1 MRKQSLS
8 FIFLCIFSS
17 CLYSQTMDDNV
28 IINCCED
35 SYVFKEGRG
44 NNPIV
49 QNTRKTEY
57 EALRMGA
64 TVQPHMFYG
73 EFISLDE
80 AKAKGV
86 LAPKAIH
93 RHATP
98 ENVFFDDTRI
108 CYFNLSLSRQGKKAA
123 VQFSRTFHDLRYF
136 TRIYFPEEYF
146 IHEKRITV
154 TIPAALSRFRLVEKN
169 FGPGI
174 RCEKSMN
181 KEGDSLFVYTL
192 KGVPA
197 TRKEEAAPADNCL
210 YPHLLV
216 TGSFADVQDMYRW
229 LNGLAEV
236 DCTLPQAE
244 MLTDEI
250 TAGCTDELEKIRRTY
265 AYVQQNIRYIAFEN
279 GLAGH
284 RPDRP
289 AEVLR
294 KRYGDCK
301 GMALL
306 LRTLLKAQ
314 GFDARMAYIGTD
326 DIASSPDEV
335 PTLAAINHAFCLLFH
350 QGKSYCLDAT
360 YRYLPPE
367 DIPQGIQGRK
377 ALVENGDSC
386 LIQTLPQRDASAS
399 TDSLNYH
406 YRLMTDSNPPALK
419 GTATR
424 TSTGEYKEY
433 LLNLYHDAAK
443 EKQKDLLN
451 SLLAARHHNC
461 RVTDACTEEKRPEA
475 PCLQL
480 AGKITNITAVQSA
493 DGEYYIEPDPHD
505 DFFCQ
510 TIDTTRR
517 RQDYVLPWRCRTV
530 REVTID
536 IPQGYAVSY
545 LPADFHI
552 ETSQGILSCSYRTEA
567 GYIHFR
573 KVMEIR
579 KKRIPLA
586 FIPAWNDALRQWK
599 KACDEQ
605 IVIRQ
610 ITLQTDNEHK
620 MLLP

>member
-1 MRKQSLS
+1 
-8 FIFLCIFSS
+8 
-17 CLYSQTMDDNV
+17 
-28 IINCCED
+28 
-35 SYVFKEGRG
+35 
-44 NNPIV
+44 
-49 QNTRKTEY
+49 
-57 EALRMGA
+57 
-64 TVQPHMFYG
+64 MFYG

-93 RHATP
+93 RHSTP

-146 IHEKRITV
+146 IREKRITV

-174 RCEKSMN
+174 RCEKSVN

-250 TAGCTDELEKIRRTY
+250 TAGCTDELEKIHRTY

-314 GFDARMAYIGTD
+314 GFDAHTGCHQPCLLPSFPSREKILPGCHLPIPTARRHPPRYTRPKSTGRKRRQLPDTD
-326 DIASSPDEV
+326 SSP
-335 PTLAAINHAFCLLFH
+335 AGCLYLYG
-350 QGKSYCLDAT
+350 QSQLSLSLDDGQQSP
-360 YRYLPPE
+360 YPE
-367 DIPQGIQGRK
+367 RHRHPRK
-377 ALVENGDSC
+377 YG
-386 LIQTLPQRDASAS
+386 
-399 TDSLNYH
+399 
-406 YRLMTDSNPPALK
+406 
-419 GTATR
+419 
-424 TSTGEYKEY
+424 
-433 LLNLYHDAAK
+433 
-443 EKQKDLLN
+443 
-451 SLLAARHHNC
+451 
-461 RVTDACTEEKRPEA
+461 
-475 PCLQL
+475 
-480 AGKITNITAVQSA
+480 
-493 DGEYYIEPDPHD
+493 
-505 DFFCQ
+505 
-510 TIDTTRR
+510 
-517 RQDYVLPWRCRTV
+517 
-530 REVTID
+530 
-536 IPQGYAVSY
+536 
-545 LPADFHI
+545 
-552 ETSQGILSCSYRTEA
+552 
-567 GYIHFR
+567 
-573 KVMEIR
+573 
-579 KKRIPLA
+579 
-586 FIPAWNDALRQWK
+586 
-599 KACDEQ
+599 
-605 IVIRQ
+605 
-610 ITLQTDNEHK
+610 
-620 MLLP
+620 

>member
-1 MRKQSLS
+1 M
-8 FIFLCIFSS
+8 
-17 CLYSQTMDDNV
+17 
-28 IINCCED
+28 
-35 SYVFKEGRG
+35 
-44 NNPIV
+44 
-49 QNTRKTEY
+49 
-57 EALRMGA
+57 
-64 TVQPHMFYG
+64 
-73 EFISLDE
+73 
-80 AKAKGV
+80 
-86 LAPKAIH
+86 
-93 RHATP
+93 
-98 ENVFFDDTRI
+98 
-108 CYFNLSLSRQGKKAA
+108 
-123 VQFSRTFHDLRYF
+123 
-136 TRIYFPEEYF
+136 
-146 IHEKRITV
+146 
-154 TIPAALSRFRLVEKN
+154 SRFRLVEKN

-174 RCEKSMN
+174 RCEKSVN

-350 QGKSYCLDAT
+350 QGKRYCLDAT

-386 LIQTLPQRDASAS
+386 LILTLPQQDASAS

-406 YRLMTDSNPPALK
+406 YRLMTDSNPPTLK

-424 TSTGEYKEY
+424 VSTGEYKEY
-433 LLNLYHDAAK
+433 LLSLYHDTPK
-443 EKQKDLLN
+443 EKQTDLLN
-451 SLLAARHHNC
+451 NQINNTA
-461 RVTDACTEEKRPEA
+461 
-475 PCLQL
+475 
-480 AGKITNITAVQSA
+480 AVQSA
-493 DGEYYIEPDPHD
+493 DGEYCLEADPHE
-505 DFFCQ
+505 DFFHQ
-510 TIDTTRR
+510 PIDTTRR
-517 RQDYVLPWRCRTV
+517 KQDYLLPWRCRIV

-552 ETSQGILSCSYRTEA
+552 ETNQGILSCSYRAGA

-579 KKRIPLA
+579 RKRIPLA
-586 FIPAWNDALRQWK
+586 LIPAWNDALRQWK
-599 KACDEQ
+599 KACNEQ

-610 ITLQTDNEHK
+610 STL
-620 MLLP
+620 

>member
-1 MRKQSLS
+1 MRKQYFS
-8 FIFLCIFSS
+8 FIFLYIFSS
-17 CLYSQTMDDNV
+17 CLYSQTMDDNI

-35 SYVFKEGRG
+35 SYVFKEGPG

-57 EALRMGA
+57 EASRMGA

-146 IHEKRITV
+146 IREKRITV

-174 RCEKSMN
+174 RCEKSVN

-250 TAGCTDELEKIRRTY
+250 TAGCTDELEKIHRTY

-350 QGKSYCLDAT
+350 QKINSVQSHTAIITYNTASSISIRKSRRHPPRYTRPKSTGRKRRQLPDTDSSPAGCLRLYGQSQLSLSLDDGQQSP
-360 YRYLPPE
+360 YPE
-367 DIPQGIQGRK
+367 RHRHPRKYGRIQGIPAQ
-377 ALVENGDSC
+377 S
-386 LIQTLPQRDASAS
+386 LP
-399 TDSLNYH
+399 
-406 YRLMTDSNPPALK
+406 
-419 GTATR
+419 
-424 TSTGEYKEY
+424 
-433 LLNLYHDAAK
+433 
-443 EKQKDLLN
+443 
-451 SLLAARHHNC
+451 
-461 RVTDACTEEKRPEA
+461 
-475 PCLQL
+475 
-480 AGKITNITAVQSA
+480 
-493 DGEYYIEPDPHD
+493 
-505 DFFCQ
+505 
-510 TIDTTRR
+510 
-517 RQDYVLPWRCRTV
+517 
-530 REVTID
+530 
-536 IPQGYAVSY
+536 
-545 LPADFHI
+545 
-552 ETSQGILSCSYRTEA
+552 
-567 GYIHFR
+567 
-573 KVMEIR
+573 
-579 KKRIPLA
+579 
-586 FIPAWNDALRQWK
+586 
-599 KACDEQ
+599 
-605 IVIRQ
+605 
-610 ITLQTDNEHK
+610 
-620 MLLP
+620 

>member
-1 MRKQSLS
+1 
-8 FIFLCIFSS
+8 
-17 CLYSQTMDDNV
+17 
-28 IINCCED
+28 
-35 SYVFKEGRG
+35 
-44 NNPIV
+44 
-49 QNTRKTEY
+49 
-57 EALRMGA
+57 MGA

-80 AKAKGV
+80 ARAKGV

-146 IHEKRITV
+146 IREKRITV

-174 RCEKSMN
+174 RCEKSVN

-216 TGSFADVQDMYRW
+216 TGPFADVQAMYRW

-306 LRTLLKAQ
+306 LRTLLKSPRIRCPNGLYRYGRHRQ
-314 GFDARMAYIGTD
+314 FSRRSTDTGCHQPCLLPSFPSREKILPGCHLPIPTARRHPPRYTRPKSTGRKRRQLPDTD
-326 DIASSPDEV
+326 SSP
-335 PTLAAINHAFCLLFH
+335 AGCLRLYG
-350 QGKSYCLDAT
+350 QSQLSLSLDDGQQSP
-360 YRYLPPE
+360 YPE
-367 DIPQGIQGRK
+367 RHRHPRKYGRIQGIPAQSLPSTPPRR
-377 ALVENGDSC
+377 SR
-386 LIQTLPQRDASAS
+386 QT
-399 TDSLNYH
+399 
-406 YRLMTDSNPPALK
+406 
-419 GTATR
+419 
-424 TSTGEYKEY
+424 
-433 LLNLYHDAAK
+433 
-443 EKQKDLLN
+443 
-451 SLLAARHHNC
+451 C
-461 RVTDACTEEKRPEA
+461 
-475 PCLQL
+475 
-480 AGKITNITAVQSA
+480 
-493 DGEYYIEPDPHD
+493 
-505 DFFCQ
+505 
-510 TIDTTRR
+510 
-517 RQDYVLPWRCRTV
+517 
-530 REVTID
+530 
-536 IPQGYAVSY
+536 
-545 LPADFHI
+545 
-552 ETSQGILSCSYRTEA
+552 
-567 GYIHFR
+567 
-573 KVMEIR
+573 
-579 KKRIPLA
+579 
-586 FIPAWNDALRQWK
+586 
-599 KACDEQ
+599 
-605 IVIRQ
+605 
-610 ITLQTDNEHK
+610 
-620 MLLP
+620 

>member
-1 MRKQSLS
+1 MRKQYFS
-8 FIFLCIFSS
+8 FIFLYIFSS
-17 CLYSQTMDDNV
+17 CLYSQTMDDNI

-35 SYVFKEGRG
+35 SYVFKEGPG

-57 EALRMGA
+57 EASRMGA

-123 VQFSRTFHDLRYF
+123 VQFNRTFHDLRYF
-136 TRIYFPEEYF
+136 THIYFPEEYF
-146 IHEKRITV
+146 IRKKRITV

-174 RCEKSMN
+174 RCEKSVN

-216 TGSFADVQDMYRW
+216 TGPFADVQAMYRW

-350 QGKSYCLDAT
+350 QGKRYCLDAP

-386 LIQTLPQRDASAS
+386 LILTLPQQDASTS

-406 YRLMTDSNPPALK
+406 YRLMTDSNPPTLK
-419 GTATR
+419 GTAIR
-424 TSTGEYKEY
+424 VSTGEYKEY
-433 LLNLYHDAAK
+433 LLSLYHDTPK
-443 EKQKDLLN
+443 EKQTDLLN
-451 SLLAARHHNC
+451 NQINNTA
-461 RVTDACTEEKRPEA
+461 
-475 PCLQL
+475 
-480 AGKITNITAVQSA
+480 AVQSA
-493 DGEYYIEPDPHD
+493 DGEYCLEADPHE
-505 DFFCQ
+505 DFFHQ
-510 TIDTTRR
+510 PIDTTRR
-517 RQDYVLPWRCRTV
+517 KQDYLLPWRCRII

-552 ETSQGILSCSYRTEA
+552 ETNQGILSCSYRAGA

-579 KKRIPLA
+579 RKRIPLA
-586 FIPAWNDALRQWK
+586 LIPAWNDALRQWK
-599 KACDEQ
+599 KACNEQ

-610 ITLQTDNEHK
+610 NTL
-620 MLLP
+620 

>member
-1 MRKQSLS
+1 
-8 FIFLCIFSS
+8 
-17 CLYSQTMDDNV
+17 MDDNI

-35 SYVFKEGRG
+35 SYVFKEGPG

-57 EALRMGA
+57 EASRMGA

-80 AKAKGV
+80 ARAKGV

-146 IHEKRITV
+146 IREKRITV

-174 RCEKSMN
+174 RCEKSVN

-250 TAGCTDELEKIRRTY
+250 TAGCTDELEKIHRTY

-335 PTLAAINHAFCLLFH
+335 PTLAAINHAFCLLFPSREKILPGCH
-350 QGKSYCLDAT
+350 LPIPTARRHPPRYTRPKSTGRKRRQLPYTDSSPAGCLRLYGQSQLSLSLDDGQQSP
-360 YRYLPPE
+360 YPE
-367 DIPQGIQGRK
+367 RHRHPRKYGRIQGIPAQ
-377 ALVENGDSC
+377 S
-386 LIQTLPQRDASAS
+386 LP
-399 TDSLNYH
+399 
-406 YRLMTDSNPPALK
+406 
-419 GTATR
+419 
-424 TSTGEYKEY
+424 
-433 LLNLYHDAAK
+433 
-443 EKQKDLLN
+443 
-451 SLLAARHHNC
+451 
-461 RVTDACTEEKRPEA
+461 
-475 PCLQL
+475 
-480 AGKITNITAVQSA
+480 
-493 DGEYYIEPDPHD
+493 
-505 DFFCQ
+505 
-510 TIDTTRR
+510 
-517 RQDYVLPWRCRTV
+517 
-530 REVTID
+530 
-536 IPQGYAVSY
+536 
-545 LPADFHI
+545 
-552 ETSQGILSCSYRTEA
+552 
-567 GYIHFR
+567 
-573 KVMEIR
+573 
-579 KKRIPLA
+579 
-586 FIPAWNDALRQWK
+586 
-599 KACDEQ
+599 
-605 IVIRQ
+605 
-610 ITLQTDNEHK
+610 
-620 MLLP
+620 

>member
-1 MRKQSLS
+1 MRKQYFS
-8 FIFLCIFSS
+8 FIFLYIFSS
-17 CLYSQTMDDNV
+17 CLYSQTMDDNI

-35 SYVFKEGRG
+35 SYVFKEGPG

-57 EALRMGA
+57 EASRMGA

-80 AKAKGV
+80 ARAKGV

-136 TRIYFPEEYF
+136 THIYFPEEYF
-146 IHEKRITV
+146 IRKKRITV

-174 RCEKSMN
+174 RCEKSVN

-216 TGSFADVQDMYRW
+216 TGPFADVQAMYRW

-335 PTLAAINHAFCLLFH
+335 PTLAAINHAFCLLFPSREKILPGCH
-350 QGKSYCLDAT
+350 LPIPTARRHPPRYTRPKSTGRKRRQLPDTDSSPAGCLRLYGQSQLSLSLDDGQQSP
-360 YRYLPPE
+360 YPE
-367 DIPQGIQGRK
+367 RHRHPRKYGRIQGIPAQ
-377 ALVENGDSC
+377 S
-386 LIQTLPQRDASAS
+386 LP
-399 TDSLNYH
+399 
-406 YRLMTDSNPPALK
+406 
-419 GTATR
+419 
-424 TSTGEYKEY
+424 
-433 LLNLYHDAAK
+433 
-443 EKQKDLLN
+443 
-451 SLLAARHHNC
+451 
-461 RVTDACTEEKRPEA
+461 
-475 PCLQL
+475 
-480 AGKITNITAVQSA
+480 
-493 DGEYYIEPDPHD
+493 
-505 DFFCQ
+505 
-510 TIDTTRR
+510 
-517 RQDYVLPWRCRTV
+517 
-530 REVTID
+530 
-536 IPQGYAVSY
+536 
-545 LPADFHI
+545 
-552 ETSQGILSCSYRTEA
+552 
-567 GYIHFR
+567 
-573 KVMEIR
+573 
-579 KKRIPLA
+579 
-586 FIPAWNDALRQWK
+586 
-599 KACDEQ
+599 
-605 IVIRQ
+605 
-610 ITLQTDNEHK
+610 
-620 MLLP
+620 